1 MQISIICLLTVF
13 SCLGYA
19 YESFFEDYKWLLTAT
34 ADVYIF
40 YLGSPA
46 FVYLLLNKSIR
57 NEAVRLLRCLTCNR
71 QIFSASVAPMA
82 GQTHFSTATR
92 PAAKGGRESTLGD
105 SSCSTQKKY

>member
-1 MQISIICLLTVF
+1 MKGPKPLPLYNSSPLVQLFMQISIICLLTVF

-57 NEAVRLLRCLTCNR
+57 NEAIHFLQRISCNHYLCS
-71 QIFSASVAPMA
+71 SAVVPST
-82 GQTHFSTATR
+82 GETHV
-92 PAAKGGRESTLGD
+92 GCGD
-105 SSCSTQKKY
+105 ED